1 MVNATTDFS
10 RRTAIPPIEASA
22 QTTLPTP
29 TPVSLLCK
37 FTRSIANHH
46 LIYCF
51 VLFVNSRVSW
61 EDVRSLCGRPE
72 GDTDFQI
79 GAAPIDVH
87 PQETACPT

>member
-46 LIYCF
+46 LIYC
-51 VLFVNSRVSW
+51 
-61 EDVRSLCGRPE
+61 
-72 GDTDFQI
+72 
-79 GAAPIDVH
+79 
-87 PQETACPT
+87 